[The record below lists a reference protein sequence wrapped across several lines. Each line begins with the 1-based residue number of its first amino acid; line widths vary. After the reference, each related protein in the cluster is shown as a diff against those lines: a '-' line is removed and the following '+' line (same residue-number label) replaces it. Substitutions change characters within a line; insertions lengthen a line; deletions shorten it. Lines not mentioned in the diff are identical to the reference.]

1 MVIKIRR
8 QTTTNRGDEDVL
20 YYYAEVAWELNER
33 TMLKIKER
41 R

>member
-8 QTTTNRGDEDVL
+8 QTTTNRGDDDVL
-20 YYYAEVAWELNER
+20 YYYAEGVALNER